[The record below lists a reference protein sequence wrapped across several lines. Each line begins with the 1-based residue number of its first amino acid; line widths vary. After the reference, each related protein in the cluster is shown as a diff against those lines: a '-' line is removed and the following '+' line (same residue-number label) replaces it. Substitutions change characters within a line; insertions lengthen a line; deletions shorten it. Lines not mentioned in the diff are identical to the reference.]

1 MKPISL
7 QITYQDGKAF
17 AAYIY
22 LSGSP
27 GQKADR
33 TEEVAP
39 ELLVDYSSDGTALGI
54 EIVSPGYTQI
64 EEIIELFDRLGIGR
78 PDPRELA
85 PLRAA

>member
-1 MKPISL
+1 MKAISL
-7 QITYQDGKAF
+7 QVTYQDGKPF

-39 ELLVDYSSDGTALGI
+39 EVLVDYTSDGTPLGI
-54 EIVSPGYTQI
+54 EIVSPGCVGI
-64 EEIIELFDRLGIGR
+64 EEIFQLFDKLGIKR

-85 PLRAA
+85 PLRAS